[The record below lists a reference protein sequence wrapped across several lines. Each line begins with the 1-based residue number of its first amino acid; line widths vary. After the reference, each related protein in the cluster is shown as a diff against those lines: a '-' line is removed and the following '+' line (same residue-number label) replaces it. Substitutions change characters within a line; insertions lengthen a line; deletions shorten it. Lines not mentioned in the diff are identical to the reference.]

1 MGPMPRLRTDH
12 NVLKNKNFFSSMMM
26 GVGALA
32 LIVPSLGAAAQNA
45 SDNGQAP
52 EVGLNVPRNLTI
64 FSDPNAPKNVY
75 KPTAIVNGEI
85 ITATDV
91 EQRLALIRIANGGK
105 ISDEEAQRLRM
116 QIFSNLVDE
125 KLQIQAA
132 KANEIEVKEEE
143 VNGQFARIAANFKQ
157 TPDAFTAY
165 LAKNGS
171 SATSMKQ
178 QIRGEMAWDRLL
190 GRNVEPFANVSSE
203 EVQSIVDRMKAQQ
216 GTEEFWLGEIF
227 LSGTPETMEATA
239 ANAQKIMEQLRQ
251 GGSFQA
257 YARQFSEAS
266 TAVVGGDLGW
276 VRQGQIPEEMAQAA
290 LTMQPGQ
297 VGIVQ
302 VPGGLSILALRE
314 KRKMLVASAADAVLS
329 LKQISLPFAKGT
341 SAEKASQLASTFA
354 SQTKAI
360 AGCGQADEVAAKLG
374 ASIVSRDNI
383 AMRDLPAPLQ
393 NTLSTLQIG
402 QTTQPFGSAEEGV
415 SVLVLCGRDMPT
427 DAGVPSA
434 EQVESQIRQD
444 KVNKRAQRYLRDLR
458 RDAVIEYS

>member
-1 MGPMPRLRTDH
+1 MGACA
-12 NVLKNKNFFSSMMM
+12 V
-26 GVGALA
+26 ALVA
-32 LIVPSLGAAAQNA
+32 PTSAVVAQNA
-45 SDNGQAP
+45 SGLDEVPN
-52 EVGLNVPRNLTI
+52 VGLNVPRNLTI

-105 ISDEEAQRLRM
+105 IAEDEAQRLRM

-132 KANEIEVKEEE
+132 KANEIEVKDEQ
-143 VNGQFARIAANFKQ
+143 VDAQFARIAANFKQ

-171 SATSMKQ
+171 SAASMKQ
-178 QIRGEMAWDRLL
+178 QIRGEMAWNSLL
-190 GRNVEPFANVSSE
+190 GRNVEPFTNVSEE

-216 GTEEFWLGEIF
+216 GTDEFWLGEIF
-227 LSGTPETMEATA
+227 LSGTPETMNATV
-239 ANAQKIMEQLRQ
+239 ANAEKIMAQLRQ

-276 VRQGQIPEEMAQAA
+276 VRAGQVPDEIAQAA
-290 LTMQPGQ
+290 LAMQPGQ
-297 VGIVQ
+297 VVVVE

-329 LKQISLPFAKGT
+329 LKQISLPFPQGT
-341 SAEKASQLASTFA
+341 STEKASQLAGNFA

-374 ASIVSRDNI
+374 ATIVSRDNI

-393 NTLSTLQIG
+393 QTLTTLQIG
-402 QTTQPFGSAEEGV
+402 QTTQPFGSPEEGV

-427 DAGVPSA
+427 DAGVPST

-458 RDAVIEYS
+458 RDAIIEYS

>member
-1 MGPMPRLRTDH
+1 MSAC
-12 NVLKNKNFFSSMMM
+12 V
-26 GVGALA
+26 VA
-32 LIVPSLGAAAQNA
+32 LIAPTTGAIAQNA
-45 SDNGQAP
+45 SGADEVP

-64 FSDPNAPKNVY
+64 FGDPNAPKNVY
-75 KPTAIVNGEI
+75 KPTAIINGEI

-105 ISDEEAQRLRM
+105 ISDEESQRLSQ

-132 KANEIEVKEEE
+132 KANEIEVKDDE
-143 VNGQFARIAANFKQ
+143 VNAQFARIAANFKQ
-157 TPDAFTAY
+157 TPDAFTSY
-165 LAKNGS
+165 LSKNGS
-171 SATSMKQ
+171 SANSMKQ
-178 QIRGEMAWDRLL
+178 QIRGEMSWDRLL
-190 GRNVEPFANVSSE
+190 GRNVEPYTNVSEE
-203 EVQSIVDRMKAQQ
+203 EVSSIVERMKAQR
-216 GTEEFWLGEIF
+216 GTEEFSLSEIF
-227 LSGTPETMEATA
+227 LSGTPETMSATV
-239 ANAQKIMEQLRQ
+239 ANAEKIMTQLRQ

-276 VRQGQIPEEMAQAA
+276 VRLGQVPDEIAQAA
-290 LTMQPGQ
+290 AAMQPGQ
-297 VGIVQ
+297 VSVVQ
-302 VPGGLSILALRE
+302 VPGGISILALRE
-314 KRKMLVASAADAVLS
+314 KRQMMVAGAADAILS
-329 LKQISLPFAKGT
+329 LKQISLPFPPGT
-341 SAEKASQLASTFA
+341 SQAKASQLASDFA
-354 SQTKAI
+354 SKTRAI

-374 ASIVSRDNI
+374 ATIVSRDNI

-393 NTLSTLQIG
+393 NTLTTLQIG
-402 QTTQPFGSAEEGV
+402 QTTQPFGSPEEGV

-458 RDAVIEYS
+458 RDAIIEYS